1 MARTARLV
9 RSPATL
15 WRTGP
20 FGTVLLAPGDA
31 EPQALDATAAVVWA
45 ALAEPASAIELARD
59 LAVAFDADESIVA
72 ADLAP
77 LLDAWLASGAVE
89 ER

>member
-1 MARTARLV
+1 MARTAHLV

-31 EPQALDATAAVVWA
+31 EPQALDATAALVWG
-45 ALAEPASAIELARD
+45 ALADPVTVGD
-59 LAVAFDADESIVA
+59 LAADLAHAFDADPTAIA
-72 ADLAP
+72 ADLTP
-77 LLDAWLASGAVE
+77 LLDAWVASGAVE
-89 ER
+89 AR